1 MPYKPE
7 SAVSEQR
14 FRTMRPPCG
23 TRMLFFHRMLL
34 FHGML
39 LFHNYRKVSRNHE
52 KIYQLLP
59 HVARDGAAVP
69 GFGGVV
75 TQFFWGFM
83 EIAAM
88 HAFMES
94 DPSAYPMTMEATC
107 SYIWFQQAFIAML
120 SARIFDGEILES
132 VRSGNIA
139 YELCRPVRI
148 YDLWFFRSTASRL
161 SGAGLRCIPILL
173 VAVFLPK
180 SYRLS
185 APADVRQFAFFLL
198 TLALAVLVAFIAGMA
213 SFELELLPFASMQN
227 VPLRVYSGDLAGAAM
242 YRAIGLQIFWLAAM
256 VAVGRMLCRNAE
268 RKLMIQGG

>member
-1 MPYKPE
+1 MKKYI
-7 SAVSEQR
+7 SY
-14 FRTMRPPCG
+14 FRMWLVMG
-23 TRMLFFHRMLL
+23 LQ
-34 FHGML
+34 
-39 LFHNYRKVSRNHE
+39 YR
-52 KIYQLLP
+52 
-59 HVARDGAAVP
+59 AAA
-69 GFGGVV
+69 FGGVV

-180 SYRLS
+180 S
-185 APADVRQFAFFLL
+185 
-198 TLALAVLVAFIAGMA
+198 
-213 SFELELLPFASMQN
+213 
-227 VPLRVYSGDLAGAAM
+227 
-242 YRAIGLQIFWLAAM
+242 
-256 VAVGRMLCRNAE
+256 
-268 RKLMIQGG
+268 

>member
-1 MPYKPE
+1 MKKYI
-7 SAVSEQR
+7 SY
-14 FRTMRPPCG
+14 FRMWLVMG
-23 TRMLFFHRMLL
+23 LQ
-34 FHGML
+34 
-39 LFHNYRKVSRNHE
+39 YR
-52 KIYQLLP
+52 
-59 HVARDGAAVP
+59 AAA
-69 GFGGVV
+69 FGGVV

-83 EIAAM
+83 EIAVM

-198 TLALAVLVAFIAGMA
+198 TLTLAVLVSVAYIMLIYISGLYMVSTDGFRRMCSSLMDFLTGGYIPLPFFPARIRQV
-213 SFELELLPFASMQN
+213 LELLPFASMQN

>member
-1 MPYKPE
+1 MKKYI
-7 SAVSEQR
+7 SY
-14 FRTMRPPCG
+14 FRMWLVMG
-23 TRMLFFHRMLL
+23 LQ
-34 FHGML
+34 
-39 LFHNYRKVSRNHE
+39 YR
-52 KIYQLLP
+52 
-59 HVARDGAAVP
+59 AAA
-69 GFGGVV
+69 FGGVV

-161 SGAGLRCIPILL
+161 SGAGLRCLPILL

-185 APADVRQFAFFLL
+185 AGGCQAVRFFPADPGAGGAGFGGLYHADLHIRPLYGLHRWVPADV
-198 TLALAVLVAFIAGMA
+198 
-213 SFELELLPFASMQN
+213 LLPHGLSHRGLHPPALLPREGSAGAGASS
-227 VPLRVYSGDLAGAAM
+227 PPCRTYPCASTAATWRERPCTEPSACRYSGWLPWWPWAGCCAGT
-242 YRAIGLQIFWLAAM
+242 RSGSS
-256 VAVGRMLCRNAE
+256 
-268 RKLMIQGG
+268 